1 MTMMSDKDL
10 QEYEDN
16 IKLMKEKEMKP
27 WQKGFDLDY
36 LKKLEKNFNSYNE
49 YAQHELS
56 KFKKNNIAEAL
67 SRDNIQLIGPA
78 LIHAEETKSKVNIW
92 MFSGVLLGTKY
103 PGDLHIKHLGYTH
116 EQDRKNIITTLAE
129 DIRYTTK
136 NVWLYIN
143 EENPN
148 DKDIAEKA
156 GFKKVGAKYNSVA
169 DLIGVYFKDSNS
181 ALEDRQ
187 HPHIPTYEKYTLKPL
202 DLDFTKIVPKLA
214 KQLEEKSLEFT
225 NHYSNYNKEKAWS
238 AISLRGYSPDWRFI
252 TKPVEM
258 NKKWQEE
265 HKDEKF
271 ELQDTE
277 LRKEFPLVEDI
288 LSSFKTEIHRVRFMN
303 LKPGDGELERHT
315 DQVDPDLGISNGRL
329 MRVHIPIV
337 TNSKVEFTSW
347 GITGSKTIVN
357 MEEGH
362 CWYLDIRKPHR
373 AINGGNSWRTHLV
386 IDVVANEQVR
396 GLLCT

>member
-1 MTMMSDKDL
+1 MSDKDL

-187 HPHIPTYEKYTLKPL
+187 HPHIPTYEKYTLKPF

>member
-169 DLIGVYFKDSNS
+169 DLIGVYFRDSNS

-187 HPHIPTYEKYTLKPL
+187 HPHIPTYEKYTLKPF

>member
-1 MTMMSDKDL
+1 MSDKDL

-116 EQDRKNIITTLAE
+116 EQDRKNIITTLSE

-187 HPHIPTYEKYTLKPL
+187 HPHIPTYEKYTLKPF

-396 GLLCT
+396 GLLIT

>member
-1 MTMMSDKDL
+1 MSDKDL

-92 MFSGVLLGTKY
+92 MFLGVLLGTKY

-116 EQDRKNIITTLAE
+116 EQDRKNIITTLSE

-187 HPHIPTYEKYTLKPL
+187 HPHIPTYEKYTLKPF

>member
-1 MTMMSDKDL
+1 MSDKDL

-116 EQDRKNIITTLAE
+116 EQDRKNIITTLSE

-187 HPHIPTYEKYTLKPL
+187 HPHIPTYEKYTLKPF

-315 DQVDPDLGISNGRL
+315 DQVDPDIGISNGRL

>member
-1 MTMMSDKDL
+1 MSDKDL

-116 EQDRKNIITTLAE
+116 EQDRKNIITTLSE

-187 HPHIPTYEKYTLKPL
+187 HPHIPTYEKYTLKPF

-258 NKKWQEE
+258 NKKCKEE

>member
-116 EQDRKNIITTLAE
+116 EQDRKNIITTLTE

-187 HPHIPTYEKYTLKPL
+187 HPHIPTYEKYTLKPF

>member
-1 MTMMSDKDL
+1 
-10 QEYEDN
+10 
-16 IKLMKEKEMKP
+16 
-27 WQKGFDLDY
+27 
-36 LKKLEKNFNSYNE
+36 
-49 YAQHELS
+49 
-56 KFKKNNIAEAL
+56 
-67 SRDNIQLIGPA
+67 
-78 LIHAEETKSKVNIW
+78 

-116 EQDRKNIITTLAE
+116 EQDRKNIITTLSE

-187 HPHIPTYEKYTLKPL
+187 HPHIPTYEKYTLKPF

>member
-36 LKKLEKNFNSYNE
+36 LKKLENNFNSYNE

-116 EQDRKNIITTLAE
+116 EQDRKNIITTLSE

-187 HPHIPTYEKYTLKPL
+187 HPHIPTYEKYTLKPF

>member
-1 MTMMSDKDL
+1 MSDKDL

-116 EQDRKNIITTLAE
+116 EQDRKNIITTLSE

-187 HPHIPTYEKYTLKPL
+187 HPHIPTYEKYTLKPF

>member
-1 MTMMSDKDL
+1 MSDKDL

-116 EQDRKNIITTLAE
+116 EQDRKNIITTLSE

-187 HPHIPTYEKYTLKPL
+187 HPHIPTYEKYTLKPF

-315 DQVDPDLGISNGRL
+315 AQVDPDLGISNGRL

>member
-1 MTMMSDKDL
+1 MSDKDL

-36 LKKLEKNFNSYNE
+36 LNQLEKNFNSYNE

-116 EQDRKNIITTLAE
+116 EQDRKNIITTLSE

-187 HPHIPTYEKYTLKPL
+187 HPHIPTYEKYTLKPF

-258 NKKWQEE
+258 NKKLQEE

>member
-1 MTMMSDKDL
+1 MSDKDL

-156 GFKKVGAKYNSVA
+156 LFKKVGAKYNSVA
-169 DLIGVYFKDSNS
+169 DLIGVYF
-181 ALEDRQ
+181 
-187 HPHIPTYEKYTLKPL
+187 
-202 DLDFTKIVPKLA
+202 
-214 KQLEEKSLEFT
+214 
-225 NHYSNYNKEKAWS
+225 
-238 AISLRGYSPDWRFI
+238 
-252 TKPVEM
+252 
-258 NKKWQEE
+258 
-265 HKDEKF
+265 
-271 ELQDTE
+271 
-277 LRKEFPLVEDI
+277 
-288 LSSFKTEIHRVRFMN
+288 
-303 LKPGDGELERHT
+303 
-315 DQVDPDLGISNGRL
+315 
-329 MRVHIPIV
+329 
-337 TNSKVEFTSW
+337 
-347 GITGSKTIVN
+347 
-357 MEEGH
+357 
-362 CWYLDIRKPHR
+362 
-373 AINGGNSWRTHLV
+373 
-386 IDVVANEQVR
+386 
-396 GLLCT
+396 

>member
-1 MTMMSDKDL
+1 MSDKDL

-169 DLIGVYFKDSNS
+169 DLIGVYFRDSNS

-187 HPHIPTYEKYTLKPL
+187 HPHIPTYEKYTLKPF

>member
-1 MTMMSDKDL
+1 MSDKDL

-116 EQDRKNIITTLAE
+116 EQDRKNIITTLSE

-187 HPHIPTYEKYTLKPL
+187 HPHIPTYEKYTLKPF

-315 DQVDPDLGISNGRL
+315 DQVDQDLGISNGRL

>member
-1 MTMMSDKDL
+1 MSDKDL

-78 LIHAEETKSKVNIW
+78 LIHTEETKSKVNIW

-116 EQDRKNIITTLAE
+116 EQDRKNIITTLSE

-187 HPHIPTYEKYTLKPL
+187 HPHIPTYEKYTLKPF

-265 HKDEKF
+265 NKDEKF

>member
-1 MTMMSDKDL
+1 MMSDKDL

-116 EQDRKNIITTLAE
+116 EQDRKNIITTLSE

-187 HPHIPTYEKYTLKPL
+187 HPHIPTYEKYTLKPF

>member
-116 EQDRKNIITTLAE
+116 EQDRKNIITTLSE

-187 HPHIPTYEKYTLKPL
+187 HPHIPTYEKYTLKPF

-265 HKDEKF
+265 NKDEKF

>member
-116 EQDRKNIITTLAE
+116 EQDRKNIITTLSE

-187 HPHIPTYEKYTLKPL
+187 HPHIPTYEKYTLKPF

>member
-16 IKLMKEKEMKP
+16 IKMMKEKEMKP

-36 LKKLEKNFNSYNE
+36 LKKLEKNFNSYNK

-92 MFSGVLLGTKY
+92 MFPGVLLGTKY
-103 PGDLHIKHLGYTH
+103 PGDLHIKHLGYTD
-116 EQDRKNIITTLAE
+116 EQDRKNIITTLTE
-129 DIRYTTK
+129 DIRYITK

-265 HKDEKF
+265 NKDEKF

-329 MRVHIPIV
+329 MRLHIPIV

-347 GITGSKTIVN
+347 GTTGSKTIVN

>member
-1 MTMMSDKDL
+1 MSDKDL

-116 EQDRKNIITTLAE
+116 EQDRKNIITTLTE
-129 DIRYTTK
+129 DIRYITK

-187 HPHIPTYEKYTLKPL
+187 HPHIPTYEKYTLKPF

-252 TKPVEM
+252 SKPVEM

-288 LSSFKTEIHRVRFMN
+288 LSSFKTEIHRVRFMI

>member
-1 MTMMSDKDL
+1 MMSDKDL

-169 DLIGVYFKDSNS
+169 DLIGVYFRDSNS

-187 HPHIPTYEKYTLKPL
+187 HPHIPTYEKYTLKPF

>member
-1 MTMMSDKDL
+1 MSDKDL

-116 EQDRKNIITTLAE
+116 EQDRKNIITTLSE

-187 HPHIPTYEKYTLKPL
+187 HPHIPTYEKYTLKQF

>member
-1 MTMMSDKDL
+1 MSDKDL

-116 EQDRKNIITTLAE
+116 EQDRKNIITTLTE

-187 HPHIPTYEKYTLKPL
+187 HPHIPTYEKYTLKPF

>member
-187 HPHIPTYEKYTLKPL
+187 HPHIPTYEKYTLKPF

>member
-1 MTMMSDKDL
+1 MSDKDL

-116 EQDRKNIITTLAE
+116 EQDRKNIITTLSE

-187 HPHIPTYEKYTLKPL
+187 HPHIPTFEKYTLKPF

>member
-1 MTMMSDKDL
+1 MSDKDL

-116 EQDRKNIITTLAE
+116 EQDRKNIITTLSE

-187 HPHIPTYEKYTLKPL
+187 HPHIPTYEKYTLKPF

-396 GLLCT
+396 GLLWT

>member
-1 MTMMSDKDL
+1 MSDKDL

-187 HPHIPTYEKYTLKPL
+187 HPHIPTYEKYTLKPF

-265 HKDEKF
+265 NKDEKF

>member
-1 MTMMSDKDL
+1 MSDKDL

-187 HPHIPTYEKYTLKPL
+187 HPHIPTYEKYTLKPF
-202 DLDFTKIVPKLA
+202 DLDFTKIVPKHA

>member
-16 IKLMKEKEMKP
+16 IKMMKAKEMKP

-36 LKKLEKNFNSYNE
+36 LKKLEKIFDSYNN

-56 KFKKNNIAEAL
+56 KFKKNNIADAL
-67 SRDNIQLIGPA
+67 SKDNIQLLGKG
-78 LIHAEETKSKVNIW
+78 LIHQEEVKTKVNIW
-92 MFSGVLLGTKY
+92 MFPGVLLGTKY
-103 PGDLHIKHLGYTH
+103 PGDLHIKHLGYTE
-116 EQDRKNIITTLAE
+116 EQDSRNIITTLKE
-129 DIRYTTK
+129 DKHYTDK
-136 NVWLYIN
+136 NVWLFIN
-143 EENPN
+143 EESQS
-148 DKDIAEKA
+148 DKAIADEA
-156 GFKKVGAKYNSVA
+156 GFEKVGAKYNSVA
-169 DLIGVYFKDSNS
+169 DLIGVYFRNASHS
-181 ALEDRQ
+181 LENRQ
-187 HPHIPTYEKYTLKPL
+187 HPKVPTYEKYTLKPL
-202 DLDFTKIVPKLA
+202 ELTFSGIVPILA
-214 KQLEEKSLEFT
+214 KQLEEKTLEFT
-225 NHYSNYNKEKAWS
+225 NHYSNYNKDKAWS

-252 TKPVEM
+252 TKPIEM

-265 HKDEKF
+265 NKDETF

-277 LRKEFPLVEDI
+277 LRKEFPLIEDI
-288 LSSFKTEIHRVRFMN
+288 LDFFPTEIHRVRFMN

-315 DQVDPDLGISNGRL
+315 DQVDPDIGISNGRL
-329 MRVHIPIV
+329 MRLHIPIA

-386 IDVVANEQVR
+386 IDVVANEQIR
-396 GLLCT
+396 GLLCK

>member
-116 EQDRKNIITTLAE
+116 EQDRKNIITTLTE
-129 DIRYTTK
+129 DIRYITK

-187 HPHIPTYEKYTLKPL
+187 HPHIPTYEKYTLKPF

>member
-116 EQDRKNIITTLAE
+116 EQDRKNIITTLSE

-169 DLIGVYFKDSNS
+169 DLIGVYFRDSNS

-187 HPHIPTYEKYTLKPL
+187 HPHIPTYEKYTLKPF

>member
-1 MTMMSDKDL
+1 MSDKDL

-116 EQDRKNIITTLAE
+116 EQDRKNIITTLSE

-169 DLIGVYFKDSNS
+169 DLIGVYFRDSNS

-187 HPHIPTYEKYTLKPL
+187 HPHIPTYEKYTLKPF

>member
-1 MTMMSDKDL
+1 MSDKDL

-116 EQDRKNIITTLAE
+116 EQDRKNIITTLSE

-187 HPHIPTYEKYTLKPL
+187 HPHIPTYEKYTLKPF

-315 DQVDPDLGISNGRL
+315 DQVDPDLGISNVRL